1 MPDRIR
7 LTEPFRALRMKPRQ
21 DPNRLWLLPTDFL
34 MLLCAAAVTYYLRFQ
49 TGIFGIRPVFF
60 PVSIQEYWKTAIIVI
75 VGLILLF
82 AFSGLYNARVFR
94 HTTEEIRT
102 VMLSVTAGTM
112 AMIMLIFLQRDLF
125 SSRFV
130 IVTAWLTSIL
140 FVIIGRMV
148 LRTVRV
154 AFARRGIGLT
164 PLALIGETSAGTI
177 LKTMIAHGAMP
188 GYRIIDTIQDRAEDG
203 QPWHERA
210 LSLIEQHHVSE
221 IILTDASLD
230 PIMVTNVMQ
239 VCEEHGV
246 TFRYIPSTFQMMNT
260 NLSVETI
267 GGIPVV
273 EVRNSALTGFG
284 LIMKRIVD
292 IVGSLLAII
301 LLSPIM
307 IAVAIAI
314 KMTSPGPILFSKN
327 PKTKGP
333 YQRIGKDGKPF
344 HYFKFRSMIDNAH
357 LAKYDPAFMAKMD
370 NLREGTPLTKFKEDP
385 RITSVGKIL
394 RRTSLD
400 ELPEFF
406 LVLIG
411 RMSLVGP
418 RPHEPEEVSRYAA
431 HHRAVLRVKPGITG
445 LPQISG
451 RSDLDFEDEVRLDNW
466 YIENW
471 SLWQDAVILLKTVSA
486 IFRRRKAL

>member
-34 MLLCAAAVTYYLRFQ
+34 MLLSAAATTYYLRFQ

-60 PVSIQEYWKTAIIVI
+60 SVSLEEYWMTALVII
-75 VGLILLF
+75 VGLVLIFGF
-82 AFSGLYNARVFR
+82 AGLYNARVFR

-112 AMIMLIFLQRDLF
+112 AMIMLVFLQRDLF

-130 IVTAWLTSIL
+130 IVTAWLTSIF
-140 FVIIGRMV
+140 FVIFGRII

-154 AFARRGIGLT
+154 AFARRGIGLV
-164 PLALIGETSAGTI
+164 PLALVGETSAGTI
-177 LKTMIAHGAMP
+177 LKTMISHGAMP
-188 GYRIIDTIQDRAEDG
+188 GYRIIETIPGTGEGG
-203 QPWHERA
+203 QRWDERVHE
-210 LSLIEQHHVSE
+210 LVEQHLVSE
-221 IILTDASLD
+221 IILTDATLD
-230 PIMVTNVMQ
+230 PILVTNVMQ
-239 VCEEHGV
+239 ICEEHGV

-284 LIMKRIVD
+284 LVMKRLVD
-292 IVGSLLAII
+292 IVGSLFAII

-307 IAVAIAI
+307 ITIAIAI
-314 KMTSPGPILFSKN
+314 KATSPGPILFSRN

-333 YQRIGKDGKPF
+333 YQRIGKEGKPF

-357 LAKYDPAFMAKMD
+357 LAKYDAAFMSSMD

-385 RITSVGKIL
+385 RITKIGKLL

-406 LVLIG
+406 LVLMG

-418 RPHEPEEVSRYAA
+418 RPHEPEEVSKYAA

-471 SLWQDAVILLKTVSA
+471 SLWQDVVILLKTLGA
-486 IFRRRKAL
+486 ILRRRKAL